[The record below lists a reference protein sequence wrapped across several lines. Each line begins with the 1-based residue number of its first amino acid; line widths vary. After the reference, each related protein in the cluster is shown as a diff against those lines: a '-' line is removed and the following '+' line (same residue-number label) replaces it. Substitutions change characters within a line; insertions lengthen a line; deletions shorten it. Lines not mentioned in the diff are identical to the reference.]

1 MYKRFL
7 LLIAILASLFLIG
20 CNQTKH
26 IHIKCEECGKCTD
39 VNCDGLE
46 EERCQGHQH
55 YIFNLT
61 ITDEDNFIYDKT
73 AETSFES
80 GTKIVMHS
88 RPIMDADLA
97 MYINGEF
104 HSIQNTIRVNDE
116 YVWEYSFVML
126 ARDTTIEFKT
136 QTLEYSDV
144 KTILGITSLTREDI
158 LRIKYSS
165 SNIEDDNKPKPGTLK
180 LVISIADYEDITSM
194 LEFMKVTVI
203 EDRSDDWQEDAGI
216 CNKYS
221 IYTNDKKYDFEIVNG
236 YILVNNK
243 HYKVLG
249 YEPGWN
255 YGDVTFAF
263 NTNLDSYEA
272 YTLDGTKIGDFNGL
286 SEFEF
291 YEIDSPLTGVDDY
304 GYLETE
310 FGIIYIHDAKIFY
323 IKEGENYTYY
333 ELVWEWEKDFS
344 DIFNKHN

>member
-1 MYKRFL
+1 MEVKKPDFSGYV
-7 LLIAILASLFLIG
+7 
-20 CNQTKH
+20 TKNDL
-26 IHIKCEECGKCTD
+26 KCTD
-39 VNCDGLE
+39 GRIIRKDAFKHCDGKVVPLVWQHMHTDPDNVLGRIRLE
-46 EERCQGHQH
+46 NRTDGV
-55 YIFNLT
+55 YGYGYFN
-61 ITDEDNFIYDKT
+61 
-73 AETSFES
+73 
-80 GTKIVMHS
+80 
-88 RPIMDADLA
+88 
-97 MYINGEF
+97 
-104 HSIQNTIRVNDE
+104 NT
-116 YVWEYSFVML
+116 
-126 ARDTTIEFKT
+126 
-136 QTLEYSDV
+136 
-144 KTILGITSLTREDI
+144 
-158 LRIKYSS
+158 
-165 SNIEDDNKPKPGTLK
+165 PKAK
-180 LVISIADYEDITSM
+180 NAKELVVHEDITSM

-323 IKEGENYTYY
+323 IKEGENYTYKY
-333 ELVWEWEKDFS
+333 KYFF
-344 DIFNKHN
+344 I

>member
-1 MYKRFL
+1 MYKRFI

-165 SNIEDDNKPKPGTLK
+165 SNIEDDNKPKPGTLN
-180 LVISIADYEDITSM
+180 
-194 LEFMKVTVI
+194 
-203 EDRSDDWQEDAGI
+203 RSDDWQEDAGI